1 MSGGNEARV
10 NIPTALIEFRL
21 RLTADK
27 LPEGRKNPNLEVSVN
42 KKNEIQIS
50 CNTGIFGADN
60 AQVRIQ
66 GNLGLMDFSVLQ
78 TYAEQI
84 HAQAPGHKYPLIRL
98 YGPRKKRTPQ
108 DAGKGL
114 DAVVLVGKDANG
126 VCYMSVMRKD
136 APQVKFIFQPGRWVE
151 LADATTQQPL
161 SQADIS
167 NLYSQAWAK
176 TFAPLVTYA
185 LNVKVYDFREDNQQ
199 GGGNNY
205 QGGNNGGGNNYN
217 RGGNGGGNNN
227 YNGGGQQQQ
236 QAPAPAADFN
246 GFDDDIPL

>member
-1 MSGGNEARV
+1 MSGGNESRV

-42 KKNEIQIS
+42 KKNEIGIS

-60 AQVRIQ
+60 AQVRID
-66 GNLGLMDFSVLQ
+66 GKLGLMDFNALHTFV
-78 TYAEQI
+78 ENI
-84 HAQAPGHKYPLIRL
+84 HKEPAGHKYPLIRL

-108 DAGKGL
+108 DSGKGL
-114 DAVVLVGKDANG
+114 DAVLIVGKDANG

-136 APQVKFIFQPGRWVE
+136 APQVKFVFQPGRWVD
-151 LADATTQQPL
+151 LVDANTQQPL
-161 SQADIS
+161 SLADIS

-199 GGGNNY
+199 GG
-205 QGGNNGGGNNYN
+205 NGGGNNYQN
-217 RGGNGGGNNN
+217 NGGGGGNN
-227 YNGGGQQQQ
+227 YGGGSRGGQQQQ
-236 QAPAPAADFN
+236 QQQSAPAADFN